1 MQKFPLIYG
10 TKQHAFKLIGPY
22 RNIHCIISTYEL
34 QILDRIRGFPI
45 VIVEGP
51 TGCGKTTQ
59 VPQWILDDCYKYRKP
74 CKIIVTQPRRIAAMS
89 IAKRV
94 AQERGWDVGGLVG
107 YQVRIMN
114 TYSYRCAVN
123 KLFSVVITGNG

>member
-1 MQKFPLIYG
+1 M
-10 TKQHAFKLIGPY
+10 FKISV
-22 RNIHCIISTYEL
+22 IFQIIS
-34 QILDRIRGFPI
+34 RIQGYPV

-59 VPQWILDDCYKYRKP
+59 VPQWILDDSYQSRRP
-74 CKIIVTQPRRIAAMS
+74 CKIVVTQPRRIAAIS

-107 YQVRIMN
+107 YQVSFYWF
-114 TYSYRCAVN
+114 TYSNSIVHGCTCTYSSSCDN
-123 KLFSVVITGNG
+123 K

>member
-1 MQKFPLIYG
+1 
-10 TKQHAFKLIGPY
+10 
-22 RNIHCIISTYEL
+22 
-34 QILDRIRGFPI
+34 
-45 VIVEGP
+45 
-51 TGCGKTTQ
+51 
-59 VPQWILDDCYKYRKP
+59 
-74 CKIIVTQPRRIAAMS
+74 MS